1 MRILDFCPSSWS
13 HFTVTASPDPLTTPP
28 VYWTEVFSRPDARWF
43 PVDPVRGI
51 TNKRKG
57 FDPSPSSSNSNA
69 APPSTLF
76 PQLYAASLPV
86 RGVPATKVENR
97 MVYVVAFEEDGY
109 ARDVT
114 RRYAKE
120 YAAKVAKVQGGSNA
134 PNVGGGGKGRQ
145 AWWVKVVQSIERPY
159 RLVRNFVC
167 TKFQFGIDVLKRIE
181 TTWKTKSSKPCN

>member
-1 MRILDFCPSSWS
+1 
-13 HFTVTASPDPLTTPP
+13 
-28 VYWTEVFSRPDARWF
+28 
-43 PVDPVRGI
+43 
-51 TNKRKG
+51 
-57 FDPSPSSSNSNA
+57 
-69 APPSTLF
+69 
-76 PQLYAASLPV
+76 
-86 RGVPATKVENR
+86 